1 MRFSDQAGHRQTDS
15 QPGLFRGYKRF
26 ENLFCPGADLRF
38 ADFRPLGQALTTGLS
53 IVALKTAKNWDKA
66 YYDDDTL
73 KDLGLPPD
81 NNQKLEEEQ
90 KQEQQQKD
98 ATSLR

>member
-1 MRFSDQAGHRQTDS
+1 LDRHEQGSASSRS
-15 QPGLFRGYKRF
+15 KQP
-26 ENLFCPGADLRF
+26 
-38 ADFRPLGQALTTGLS
+38 
-53 IVALKTAKNWDKA
+53 KNWDKA

-73 KDLGLPPD
+73 KDLGLLPD

>member
-1 MRFSDQAGHRQTDS
+1 MIKRDTTKPIPSPVFFSWLQTLRKS
-15 QPGLFRGYKRF
+15 LFRP
-26 ENLFCPGADLRF
+26 EADLRF
-38 ADFRPLGQALTTGLS
+38 ADFRPLGQARTTGLS